1 MGSGPKIPGVD
12 DLLWPVLKA
21 VGELGGSA
29 LRAEILEHA
38 RTGFTEEQIGVLA
51 SDGQPV
57 VLNRAG
63 WAIHRLKILGALENS
78 ERGVYATTPQANTYL
93 RMNDD
98 AAGGAALKRAV
109 KKAIAAKVAK
119 RKQEDEAEA
128 GAAVEDETEPSS
140 APGDDWRTVL
150 LEVMKKMDPAAFE
163 RLAKRLLRE
172 AGFQKVDVVGRA
184 GDGGIDGL
192 GLYKMSLVSFPI
204 YFQCK
209 RYAGSVGA
217 SIVRDF
223 RGAMAGRGDKGLLIT
238 TGTFTPTAREEA
250 TRDGAPPV
258 DLIDGDELC
267 DLILEYRLGVNVT
280 ERTVKEVA
288 VDEAFFAN
296 V

>member
-1 MGSGPKIPGVD
+1 MASGARIPGVD

-21 VGELGGSA
+21 VSDLGGSA

-38 RTGFTEEQIGVLA
+38 RTGFTDEQIAVVA
-51 SDGQPV
+51 SDGRPV

-63 WAIHRLKILGALENS
+63 WAIHRLKIIGVLENS
-78 ERGVYATTPQANTYL
+78 ERGVYTTTPKAATYL
-93 RMNDD
+93 RMND
-98 AAGGAALKRAV
+98 ATGGTSLKRAI
-109 KKAIAAKVAK
+109 KKAIAAKSTK
-119 RKQEDEAEA
+119 RKQDDEAESGSA
-128 GAAVEDETEPSS
+128 LDDETEPGSV
-140 APGDDWRTVL
+140 PGDDWRVVL
-150 LEVMKKMDPAAFE
+150 LEAMKKMDPAAFE

-267 DLILEYRLGVNVT
+267 ELILEYKLGVNVT
-280 ERTVKEVA
+280 ERTVKEVT
-288 VDEAFFAN
+288 VDETFFTKL
-296 V
+296 